1 MTYIKNNKTLVAII
15 AILFLSNVVL
25 LYFFIRK
32 CDKDGA
38 KKPPPEN
45 FRKYM
50 VRILRDTVGFND
62 QQVAQYEQ
70 LSNKHKEVMKPM
82 FEVLRQTKD
91 SLYSQLQI
99 PVVSDTLTNYYLDKI
114 GERQKNIDQKIF
126 NHFLTLREICTAE
139 QRPKFDTF
147 MQRTAKKMIGK
158 R

>member
-15 AILFLSNVVL
+15 AILFLSNIAL
-25 LYFFIRK
+25 LYFFIQK
-32 CDKDGA
+32 CDKD
-38 KKPPPEN
+38 KNVKPPQEN

-70 LSNKHKEVMKPM
+70 MSNNHKETMKPM
-82 FEVLRQTKD
+82 FEELRHAKD
-91 SLYSQLQI
+91 SLYSQLQL
-99 PVVSDTLTNYYLDKI
+99 PVVSDSLTNYYLDKI

-126 NHFLTLREICTAE
+126 NHFLALRGICTEE

-147 MQRTAKKMIGK
+147 LQRTAKKMIGK